1 MPGVKNMRII
11 VADDEIF
18 ARKAIVKMLNEVEP
32 EAEICLEA
40 ETGQEILDYMKD
52 NPVDLVLTDIR
63 MPEKDGLEVAEYVQ
77 KTHGET
83 NVAIISG
90 YADFAYASA
99 AIRFGVKDYLKKPV
113 RREDLSEMLS
123 RIKTQNA
130 RKRQVVEAEVKN
142 RLERVSMHYMEPE
155 KIFSQEGLAEML
167 ISPEVI
173 SNLKSCSWRMAV
185 IQPQERIA
193 AWSKERV
200 GEQMEYFRSH
210 LEQMEVWEYFFVT
223 RDEFVL
229 LTMEVQKA
237 VSEDY
242 LTLSLNR
249 MLQAIMRDRKICFTA
264 GISARRTGMEGKAL
278 AEAYREAMLAVCG
291 RLLGGSG
298 KAYSY
303 ETGNTGEVFF
313 GGREERLLKG
323 ALMENRREDAKT
335 LADETLKAYRTS
347 RGVDVY
353 GMFRAVMRILGVIDQ
368 VFLEREKQEQREH
381 ENNPALLLSIRTDL
395 YGFRSGEELVQYLH
409 NLIDK
414 TGDGEREMGGDI
426 VDQVLAYV
434 RDNYQYDMTLTD
446 LANRKFF
453 MNSSYLSRL
462 FKARTGQTFSR
473 YLISYRMEQA
483 AKLLKNES
491 FRISDVA
498 QYVGYNDTSYFIQT
512 FKKYYD
518 LTPEQ
523 YRTELKKD

>member
-1 MPGVKNMRII
+1 MRSMKII

-18 ARKAIVKMLNEVEP
+18 ARKAIIKMLREVEP

-40 ETGQEILDYMKD
+40 ETGQEILDYMKE
-52 NPVDLVLTDIR
+52 NSADLVLTDIR
-63 MPEKDGLEVAEYVQ
+63 MPDKDGLEVAEYVQ

-113 RREDLSEMLS
+113 RREEVSEMLS
-123 RIKTQNA
+123 RIKKQNA
-130 RKRQVVEAEVKN
+130 RKRQAVEEEVQN

-155 KIFSQEGLAEML
+155 KIFSQEGLTKML
-167 ISPEVI
+167 ISQEVLD
-173 SNLKSCSWRMAV
+173 NLRNGPWR
-185 IQPQERIA
+185 ITIIRPQEHLEG
-193 AWSKERV
+193 WSRERV

-210 LEQMEVWEYFFVT
+210 LEKLKVWEYFFIT

-229 LTMEVQKA
+229 LVREEQEG
-237 VSEDY
+237 VSGDY
-242 LTLSLNR
+242 LLLSLNR
-249 MLQAIMRDRKICFTA
+249 MLQALLRDRKLCFTA
-264 GISARRTGMEGKAL
+264 GISTLQTGLKEKSL
-278 AEAYREAMLAVCG
+278 VETYREAMLAVCG
-291 RLLGGSG
+291 RLVAGAG

-303 ETGNTGEVFF
+303 EMGNTGETIF
-313 GGREERLLKG
+313 GEREERMLKSD
-323 ALMENRREDAKT
+323 LQENRREEAKILT
-335 LADETLKAYRTS
+335 DEILKAYKTPK
-347 RGVDVY
+347 GADVC
-353 GMFRAVMRILGVIDQ
+353 GMFRAVARILGVIDQ
-368 VFLEREKQEQREH
+368 VFLERERQEKGEYD
-381 ENNPALLLSIRTDL
+381 NTPALLLSLRTDL
-395 YGFRSGEELVQYLH
+395 YGFRNYGELQQYLYK
-409 NLIDK
+409 LIDK
-414 TGDGEREMGGDI
+414 TADAERDQEVDI

-446 LANRKFF
+446 LASRKFF

-462 FKARTGQTFSR
+462 FKARTGRTFSR

-483 AKLLKNES
+483 AKLLQNED

-518 LTPEQ
+518 QTPEQ
-523 YRTELKKD
+523 YRTELKKEQM